1 MSRQRLH
8 HGNSSGEEEQEG
20 LLTTRIGSKHFQ
32 FSDEGRRRK
41 ISKSVIPRDMFL
53 SSSPS
58 RSPAVVP

>member
-32 FSDEGRRRK
+32 FSDEGLK
-41 ISKSVIPRDMFL
+41 
-53 SSSPS
+53 
-58 RSPAVVP
+58 